1 MSLPRYHAAVLRVS
15 GLLLL
20 AILAFGLLFSLLPA
34 RPHAGAS
41 GVTLSSARLSLYPE
55 QDPGA
60 VWRFQAREVRVNPE
74 LNENTLGGL
83 GRGERWVRGQDGKS
97 RLDLTLSAPSL
108 TIDGDD
114 NLHTARATIYIPADC
129 TTLTLQG
136 REGRP
141 VVINQQSGYSAAY
154 GSLSSPSVR
163 VEYDDFTSDFAFHNA
178 RGNFRAG
185 VSLDPHP
192 GQTCVNGRVVSRS

>member
-1 MSLPRYHAAVLRVS
+1 MLRVS

-34 RPHAGAS
+34 RPRAGAS

-60 VWRFQAREVRVNPE
+60 VWRFQAREVRVNP
-74 LNENTLGGL
+74 LLSENTLDGL

-114 NLHTARATIYIPADC
+114 NLRAGEATLYIIQDC
-129 TTLTLQG
+129 STLTLRG
-136 REGRP
+136 SGEAG
-141 VVINQQSGYSAAY
+141 VLINQRGGFSAPYLRVA
-154 GSLSSPSVR
+154 SPDLNA
-163 VEYDDFTSDFAFHNA
+163 EYDDVTASFDFSQFSGSQRPGAT
-178 RGNFRAG
+178 
-185 VSLDPHP
+185 LDASAP
-192 GQTCVNGRVVSRS
+192 TRCVNGKLVARPNPWKS